1 MYGMGH
7 LTGNHEGMLADR
19 FTVPFA
25 DHMLVPLPENVE
37 PSVVASAS
45 DNLPDAYRA
54 ASEGL
59 RHAPNGDVLIVG
71 GRAASIGLYTI
82 GFARALG
89 ASSVTY
95 LDRDRVTPRNQRDRR
110 RACARMDGGPDGQ
123 PPYGDDWHASGTRP
137 DWSWRC
143 GQPNTKAFASSW
155 PCRSADALLPLFDI
169 YLDGLTFRIGRNSA
183 RAYIPAALDVIA
195 RGDMDPTPVT
205 NQVVAWDDAE
215 AALADPPD
223 KLVILGPRANAV

>member
-1 MYGMGH
+1 MGH
-7 LTGNHEGMLADR
+7 LTGNREGMLADR

-37 PSVVASAS
+37 PSAVASAS

-95 LDRDRVTPRNQRDRR
+95 LDRDASRLATSEIVGA
-110 RACARMDGGPDGQ
+110 RALEWTDGQ
-123 PPYGDDWHASGTRP
+123 TVSRHTVTIDASGTRA
-137 DWSWRC
+137 
-143 GQPNTKAFASSW
+143 GLELAL
-155 PCRSADALLPLFDI
+155 RSTQHEGICIIVAMPFGDAPLPLSDI
-169 YLDGLTFRIGRNSA
+169 YLDSLTFRIGRNSA